1 MACGEASHNRD
12 PASTV
17 EQNMGTLLFDI
28 RDGLRNL
35 RRDRGFAATVILTLG
50 ITIGA
55 STAAF
60 SIVNGIL
67 LTPLPFPEPGRLVEI
82 REIWKEFADRMPAAP
97 VNERHFEYWR
107 QHNQSFSAVA
117 QYITL
122 PANLT
127 SGGPA
132 AQISMTRTSGTLF
145 DVLRTQPVIGRA
157 LKSRDNEPGAPDVVV
172 IGDALWRQRFGGD
185 ESILGTAITLDG
197 TPFTVVGVLPPSF
210 RLPSGELLL
219 ATVDAFVPLHITAG
233 WAGDHNN
240 LAIGR
245 LADGVTIAATRA
257 ELEVLQQQAGE
268 IATREAGTRI
278 TLASI
283 VTPLSESVIGR
294 ARRGVIILFAA
305 ILAVLLI
312 ACSNLTN
319 LALTRALSRGRDAAL
334 RTALGA
340 SRARLLRQAI
350 IDHGILALA
359 GGTLGLSIAAAAL
372 RVFVQTAPVDL
383 PRLDEIAIDGRVVA
397 FGFLTTLVTAIL
409 VSVLP
414 LWHLGAGDPQAV
426 LRSGSAGAGHAPS
439 GLRARTALTAFQ
451 IATTIAL
458 LTVTTLLGVS
468 LRRVLDID
476 YGFHAERVLSV
487 PVALPAARYAD
498 DGQRIQI
505 YDRILDAVKS
515 LPGVRAVSST
525 SLLPMRGEGQ
535 VNFVVAAGTNVPR
548 SQQPSANFR
557 LVGPEYFSSLEL
569 PVQRG
574 RAFTLADRGEGKP
587 MPAVISQS
595 MAERLWPNDD
605 AVGQTF
611 SRGIDGEAGFEVVGV
626 TADAR
631 TTEVERRPPMMVYVP
646 YWWRSRPALSL
657 LVKTDTDPLAV
668 APGIRRVIDRLD
680 SEIAVGQARPLQ
692 QLVDARL
699 AGRRYQARLFVVF
712 GLASLL
718 IATLGVYAVTAYS
731 VSLRRR
737 EMNIRVALGA
747 ATADVHRL
755 LMTQLAKAVVPGV
768 VFGAAGAMAAGGA
781 AAGLLYE
788 VSPREPLILTGVAA
802 SVALIAIVAAIRATR
817 SSLSIDPIAALR
829 EE

>member
-1 MACGEASHNRD
+1 
-12 PASTV
+12 
-17 EQNMGTLLFDI
+17 MGTLLVDI

-35 RRDRGFAATVILTLG
+35 RRDRGFAAVVILTLG

-55 STAAF
+55 SAAAF
-60 SIVNGIL
+60 SIVNGVL
-67 LTPLPFPEPGRLVEI
+67 LKQLPFPEPDRLVTI
-82 REIWKEFADRMPAAP
+82 REIWKEFVDRMPAAP

-107 QHNQSFSAVA
+107 QHNQSFTAVA

-132 AQISMTRTSGTLF
+132 AQISVTRSSGTLF
-145 DVLRTQPVIGRA
+145 DVLRAQPAIGRA
-157 LKSRDNEPGAPDVVV
+157 LTSRDDEPGAPDVVV

-219 ATVDAFVPLHITAG
+219 ATVDAVVPLRITVG
-233 WAGDHNN
+233 WVGDHNN
-240 LAIGR
+240 LALGR
-245 LADGVTIAATRA
+245 LANGVTIAAARA
-257 ELEVLQQQAGE
+257 ELDVLQQQAGE
-268 IATREAGTRI
+268 IATRESGTRV

-283 VTPLSESVIGR
+283 VTPLSESVTGR

-312 ACSNLTN
+312 ACANLTN

-334 RTALGA
+334 RAALGA

-359 GGTLGLSIAAAAL
+359 GGALGLWIAAAAL

-383 PRLDEIAIDGRVVA
+383 PRLDEIAIDGRVVG
-397 FGFLTTLVTAIL
+397 FVFLTTLVTAIL

-414 LWHLGAGDPQAV
+414 LWHLGGGDPQAA
-426 LRSGSAGAGHAPS
+426 LRSGSAGAGQAPS
-439 GLRARTALTAFQ
+439 GVRARTALTAFQ
-451 IATTIAL
+451 IAITIAL

-468 LRRVLDID
+468 LRRVLDVD
-476 YGFHAERVLSV
+476 YGFHAEHVLSV
-487 PVALPAARYAD
+487 PVSLPAARYAD
-498 DGQRIQI
+498 DRQRIQV

-548 SQQPSANFR
+548 SQQPTANFR
-557 LVGPEYFSSLEL
+557 FVGPEYFSSLEL

-574 RAFTLADRGEGKP
+574 RTFTLADRGEGKP

-605 AVGQTF
+605 AVGKEF
-611 SRGIDGEAGFEVVGV
+611 SRGIDGEAGFEVVGI

-631 TTEVERRPPMMVYVP
+631 TTQVEHSPPMMAYVP

-657 LVKTDTDPLAV
+657 LVKTDADPLAV
-668 APGIRRVIDRLD
+668 APGIRRVIDRID
-680 SEIAVGQARPLQ
+680 SEIAVGQTRPLQ
-692 QLVDARL
+692 QLVDATL
-699 AGRRYQARLFVVF
+699 AGRVYQARLFIVF

-718 IATLGVYAVTAYS
+718 IATLGVYAVTAYG
-731 VSLRRR
+731 VSRRRR

-755 LMTQLAKAVVPGV
+755 LMRQLAKAVVPGV
-768 VFGAAGAMAAGGA
+768 AFGAAGAIAAGGA
-781 AAGLLYE
+781 AASLLYE
-788 VSPREPLILTGVAA
+788 VSPREPLILAGVAA
-802 SVALIAIVAAIRATR
+802 SVALVAIAASILATR
-817 SSLSIDPIAALR
+817 SSLSIDPMAALR

>member
-1 MACGEASHNRD
+1 
-12 PASTV
+12 
-17 EQNMGTLLFDI
+17 MGALLFDI
-28 RDGLRNL
+28 RDGLRSL
-35 RRDRGFAATVILTLG
+35 RRDRGFAVTVVLTLG
-50 ITIGA
+50 VTIGA

-67 LTPLPFPEPGRLVEI
+67 LKPLPFAEPDRLVTL

-107 QHNQSFSAVA
+107 QHNQSFGAVA

-132 AQISMTRTSGTLF
+132 AQVSVTRTSGTLF
-145 DVLRTQPVIGRA
+145 DVLKTQPAMGRA
-157 LKSRDNEPGAPDVVV
+157 LTARDDAPGAPDVVV
-172 IGDALWRQRFGGD
+172 ISDSLWRQRFGGD
-185 ESILGTAITLDG
+185 GSILGTAITLDG
-197 TPFTVVGVLPPSF
+197 APFTVVGILPPSF

-219 ATVDAFVPLHITAG
+219 ATVDAVVPLRITAG
-233 WAGDHNN
+233 WGGDHNN

-245 LADGVTIAATRA
+245 LKDGVTIDGARA
-257 ELEVLQQQAGE
+257 ELDVLQQQAGE
-268 IATREAGTRI
+268 IATAETGSRI

-283 VTPLSESVIGR
+283 VTPLSESVVHR
-294 ARRGVIILFAA
+294 ARRGVVILFAA

-319 LALTRALSRGRDAAL
+319 LALTRALSRRRDAAL
-334 RTALGA
+334 RAALGA

-359 GGTLGLSIAAAAL
+359 GGAAGVWIAAAAL

-383 PRLDEIAIDGRVVA
+383 PRLEEITIDGRVVA
-397 FGFLTTLVTAIL
+397 FGVLTTLVTAIL

-414 LWHLGAGDPQAV
+414 LWHAGGRDPQEA
-426 LRSGSAGAGHAPS
+426 LRSGSAAAGQGPA

-451 IATTIAL
+451 IAITIAL

-468 LRRVLDID
+468 LRRVLDVD

-487 PVALPAARYAD
+487 PVTLPAARYAD
-498 DGQRIQI
+498 DRRRIET
-505 YDRILDAVKS
+505 YDRILDAVRS

-535 VNFVVAAGTNVPR
+535 VNFVIAAGTNVPR
-548 SQQPSANFR
+548 SQQPTANFR
-557 LVGPEYFSSLEL
+557 FVGPEYFASLEL

-595 MAERLWPNDD
+595 MAERLWPGDD
-605 AVGQTF
+605 AVGKEF

-626 TADAR
+626 TDDAR
-631 TTEVERRPPMMVYVP
+631 TTAVEQRPPLMVYVP

-657 LVKTDTDPLAV
+657 LVKADVDPLAM
-668 APGIRRVIDRLD
+668 APGIRRVIERID

-692 QLVDARL
+692 QLVDATL
-699 AGRRYQARLFVVF
+699 ASRRYQSGLFIVF

-718 IATLGVYAVTAYS
+718 IATLGVYAVTAYG
-731 VSLRRR
+731 VSRRRR

-755 LMTQLAKAVVPGV
+755 LMRQLAKAVVPGV
-768 VFGAAGAMAAGGA
+768 GFGLAGALAAGGA
-781 AAGLLYE
+781 AASLLYE
-788 VSPREPLILTGVAA
+788 VSPREPLILAAVAA
-802 SVALIAIVAAIRATR
+802 SVALVAIAASILATR
-817 SSLSIDPIAALR
+817 SSLSIDPMAALR